1 MAAPQE
7 AVLDARVLKQL
18 ARLGRIQAEQM
29 SANITQFNQ
38 QVVANMFLVWVPV
51 LKPEIRSL
59 LRS

>member
-38 QVVANMFLVWVPV
+38 QVVTNIFLVWVPA